1 HVHTP
6 VTVLREGNDNF
17 SYIPSQPLRD
27 FAAFFKVSGGIDIVS
42 HADRLRQSACFIATR
57 NTARPLECA
66 TCHDPHQPPPDRQT
80 RNQPCLSC
88 HAAVVLQ
95 QRLTRSAS
103 VADHT

>member
-66 TCHDPHQPPPDRQT
+66 TCHDPHQPPPTAGSRSLVCQT
-80 RNQPCLSC
+80 C
-88 HAAVVLQ
+88 HRPDSLAK
-95 QRLTRSAS
+95 RLTGSAS
-103 VADHT
+103 L